1 MARLSLKEPV
11 GAAAHRLQGQLGEM
25 ELIELAGASTT
36 KEITMMNCLRKKVMT
51 GMAAAGLAAVLLASG
66 CSTTVESQPAAAK
79 ALESGGPLPSS
90 VTGFLGPDAS
100 KLARGPEGGAALVW
114 LNPNAQWSSYTKIQ
128 LMPVEFWAAADSKV
142 SQADQQTLTTYFYN
156 QLQTNL
162 SKSFTLVDQPG
173 PGVMTLRVALMDAT
187 TAVPGLRTISVI
199 VPQARVLNLAQ
210 SMATDSY
217 AFVGSAEAEMKM
229 TDSVS
234 GELLGEAVDQRAGGM
249 GIKSAA
255 SFQWGD
261 AQNAMDYWA
270 QKIPSRI
277 LQLQGKSAQS

>member
-1 MARLSLKEPV
+1 MITKSLTTKLATGV
-11 GAAAHRLQGQLGEM
+11 AAMSLAAAL
-25 ELIELAGASTT
+25 
-36 KEITMMNCLRKKVMT
+36 
-51 GMAAAGLAAVLLASG
+51 LAAG
-66 CSTTVESQPAAAK
+66 CSTTVESTPQAAK
-79 ALESGGPLPSS
+79 ALESGGPLPSA

-100 KLARGPEGGAALVW
+100 RLTPGPEGGAALAW
-114 LNPNAQWSSYTKIQ
+114 LNPNAQWATYTKIQ

-142 SQADQQTLTTYFYN
+142 SAADQATLTEYFYN

-187 TAVPGLRTISVI
+187 TAVPGLRTISVV

-249 GIKSAA
+249 GMKGAA

-270 QKIPSRI
+270 QKIPNRI

>member
-1 MARLSLKEPV
+1 MTNSVR
-11 GAAAHRLQGQLGEM
+11 
-25 ELIELAGASTT
+25 T
-36 KEITMMNCLRKKVMT
+36 KVMT
-51 GMAAAGLAAVLLASG
+51 GLAAAGLAAVLLAAG
-66 CSTTVESQPAAAK
+66 CSTTVESQPQAAK
-79 ALESGGPLPSS
+79 AIESGGPLPSS

-100 KLARGPEGGAALVW
+100 KLAPGPEGGAALVW
-114 LNPNAQWSSYTKIQ
+114 LNPNTQWSSYTKIQ

-142 SQADQQTLTTYFYN
+142 SQADQQVLTEYFYN
-156 QLQTNL
+156 ALQINL
-162 SKSFTLVDQPG
+162 SKSFTVVDQPG

-187 TAVPGLRTISVI
+187 TAVPGLRTVSVI

-234 GELLGEAVDQRAGGM
+234 GEVLGEAVDQRAGGM

-255 SFQWGD
+255 SFQWSD

-270 QKIPSRI
+270 QKIPNRI
-277 LQLQGKSAQS
+277 LQLQGKSTQS

>member
-1 MARLSLKEPV
+1 MTNS
-11 GAAAHRLQGQLGEM
+11 
-25 ELIELAGASTT
+25 
-36 KEITMMNCLRKKVMT
+36 LRKIIGGGVV
-51 GMAAAGLAAVLLASG
+51 AIGLAALLLDSG
-66 CSTTVESQPAAAK
+66 CSTTVASAPAAAQ
-79 ALESGGPLPSS
+79 AVESGGPLPTA

-100 KLARGPEGGAALVW
+100 KLAAGPEGGAALVW
-114 LNPNAQWSSYTKIQ
+114 VNPNTQWATYTKIQ

-142 SQADQQTLTTYFYN
+142 STADQATLTEYFYN

-217 AFVGSAEAEMKM
+217 AFVGSAEAEMKL
-229 TDSVS
+229 TDSVN
-234 GELLGEAVDQRAGGM
+234 GTLLAEAVDQRAGGM
-249 GIKSAA
+249 GLKSAA
-255 SFQWGD
+255 SFEWGD

-270 QKIPSRI
+270 QKIPNR
-277 LQLQGKSAQS
+277 LLALQGKSPQS